1 MPATGIVPS
10 YALTF
15 TAPNLFS
22 ALRMSSLTT
31 TPAFIDGIGGP
42 EMVMVF
48 LLVLLL
54 FGGKKL
60 PEFARGLGKSV
71 REFKRAAAGVED
83 EIRRAIDTAPSSDS
97 PPPKPAPRIEPP
109 KATTPPEAASAENAE
124 KKRDTYPED
133 PKDLP
138 S

>member
-1 MPATGIVPS
+1 MPSFIP
-10 YALTF
+10 
-15 TAPNLFS
+15 P
-22 ALRMSSLTT
+22 
-31 TPAFIDGIGGP
+31 PAFIDGIGGP

-60 PEFARGLGKSV
+60 PEFAKGLGKSV
-71 REFKRAAAGVED
+71 REFKRAASGVED
-83 EIRRAIDTAPSSDS
+83 EIRRAIDSAPSSDA

-109 KATTPPEAASAENAE
+109 KATTKAATPATENPE
-124 KKRDTYPED
+124 KKRDPYPED
-133 PKDLP
+133 PKDFL

>member
-1 MPATGIVPS
+1 
-10 YALTF
+10 
-15 TAPNLFS
+15 
-22 ALRMSSLTT
+22 MSSLTT

-60 PEFARGLGKSV
+60 PEFAKGLGKSV

-97 PPPKPAPRIEPP
+97 PPAKPAPRIEPP
-109 KATTPPEAASAENAE
+109 KATKPPEAAPAESVE
-124 KKRDTYPED
+124 KKRDPYPED